1 MSVHTRRRVLAGL
14 AAGAATLVYA
24 PRLKAAAES
33 LETTTV
39 RFLKGNSICFAPE
52 YIADDLLRAEGFTDI
67 RYIDAN
73 LGTLP
78 ENARQIDFTPMFV
91 SSLLIWNEAHLQMTI
106 LSGLHVGCFEL
117 FGHDGV
123 GSIADLKGKRV
134 GVPGLGGTPWH
145 AFLSIMAAH
154 VGLDPIKDLQWVV
167 SRTPSPPEL
176 FAAGKVDAFIGFPP
190 DSQEMRARKIGHV
203 VGYGILSFL
212 LFRAW
217 RATLASL
224 SPHGWSWKWSWI
236 YWVLGCGML

>member
-91 SSLLIWNEAHLQMTI
+91 SSLLIWSE
-106 LSGLHVGCFEL
+106 
-117 FGHDGV
+117 
-123 GSIADLKGKRV
+123 
-134 GVPGLGGTPWH
+134 
-145 AFLSIMAAH
+145 
-154 VGLDPIKDLQWVV
+154 
-167 SRTPSPPEL
+167 
-176 FAAGKVDAFIGFPP
+176 
-190 DSQEMRARKIGHV
+190 
-203 VGYGILSFL
+203 
-212 LFRAW
+212 
-217 RATLASL
+217 
-224 SPHGWSWKWSWI
+224 
-236 YWVLGCGML
+236 